1 MTERKENE
9 IAGSRELESLPNE
22 KKKKKIHLQLVN

>member
-22 KKKKKIHLQLVN
+22 KKKKKKNPFTAS

>member
-9 IAGSRELESLPNE
+9 IAGSRELESLPYE
-22 KKKKKIHLQLVN
+22 KTKKTKNPFTAS

>member
-9 IAGSRELESLPNE
+9 IAGSRELESLPDE
-22 KKKKKIHLQLVN
+22 KKKKKKSIYS

>member
-22 KKKKKIHLQLVN
+22 KKKKKNPFTAS

>member
-22 KKKKKIHLQLVN
+22 KKKKNPFTAS